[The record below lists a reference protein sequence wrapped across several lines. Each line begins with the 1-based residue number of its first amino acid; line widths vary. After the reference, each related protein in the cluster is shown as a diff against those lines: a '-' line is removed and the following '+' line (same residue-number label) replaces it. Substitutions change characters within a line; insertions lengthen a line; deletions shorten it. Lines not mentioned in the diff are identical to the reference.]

1 MLRAAYVD
9 DLALFLG
16 DEDFDVPFLAAFRMM
31 IFLLSLDAFT
41 LTTTITTYTNP
52 NAVDHPRRERYARN
66 AREDVAGR
74 RYHLFLFMRF

>member
-1 MLRAAYVD
+1 
-9 DLALFLG
+9 
-16 DEDFDVPFLAAFRMM
+16 MM